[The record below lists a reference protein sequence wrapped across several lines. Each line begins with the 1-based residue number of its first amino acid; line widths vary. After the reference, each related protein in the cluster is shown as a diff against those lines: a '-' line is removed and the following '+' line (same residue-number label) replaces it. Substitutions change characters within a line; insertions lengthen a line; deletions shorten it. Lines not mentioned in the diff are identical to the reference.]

1 MQKNIESIYSDF
13 VSKVSE
19 GRKMRTGSVD
29 SIGQGRVW
37 SGRRAKELG
46 LIDEMGG
53 LEDAVKGAAELAK
66 IDKYSI
72 REFPVIED
80 PYSKIISGLTGEI
93 KMGILEKEFGEYA
106 RYYSEIRELAAL
118 SGIQARLPYFI
129 EIH

>member
-1 MQKNIESIYSDF
+1 MQKSIENIYSDF

-19 GRKMRTGSVD
+19 GRNMRINAVD

-37 SGRRAKELG
+37 SGKSARALG

-53 LEDAVKGAAELAK
+53 LNDAIKGAAELAK
-66 IDKYSI
+66 IDKYSV
-72 REFPVIED
+72 REFPVLED
-80 PYSKIISGLTGEI
+80 PYTKLLSGLSGEI
-93 KMGILEKEFGEYA
+93 KMRMVEKELGQFA
-106 RYYSEIRELAAL
+106 RYYSEIRELAAF